1 MEAETQFD
9 LDDILCSNYT
19 QTTGEEDDDGKKQ
32 KYIFVCITSFYLSNF
47 GFSKKS
53 TTCNVQAI
61 RVSKFKFSKLTL
73 CMLTKNSTNHKY
85 LKGAC

>member
-32 KYIFVCITSFYLSNF
+32 
-47 GFSKKS
+47 KKS

-85 LKGAC
+85 LKDAC